1 MGFCLL
7 PSARLASVRVSI
19 WLINYKGMT
28 MSLTVSQLL
37 AEVQKLNYEERRRF
51 VQLVR
56 QLHDASDLSPY
67 RNRLETDKED
77 LLND

>member
-1 MGFCLL
+1 
-7 PSARLASVRVSI
+7 
-19 WLINYKGMT
+19 
-28 MSLTVSQLL
+28 MSLTVNQLL
-37 AEVQKLNYEERRRF
+37 AAVQQLNYEERRRF

-67 RNRLETDKED
+67 RNRLENDKEE

>member
-1 MGFCLL
+1 
-7 PSARLASVRVSI
+7 
-19 WLINYKGMT
+19 

-56 QLHDASDLSPY
+56 QIHDASDLSPY
-67 RNRLETDKED
+67 RNKAEKDKEE

>member
-1 MGFCLL
+1 
-7 PSARLASVRVSI
+7 
-19 WLINYKGMT
+19 
-28 MSLTVSQLL
+28 MSLTVNQIL
-37 AEVQKLNYEERRRF
+37 AAVQQLNYEERRRF

-67 RNRLETDKED
+67 KNKLEKDKEE

>member
-1 MGFCLL
+1 MAYCLL
-7 PSARLASVRVSI
+7 PFARLASVRVSI

-56 QLHDASDLSPY
+56 QIHDASDLSPY